1 MPLPQFTESGDL
13 PPGVHRA
20 ALAEV
25 LERFG
30 RTPDR
35 RKLLALRLERI
46 YRIAVSTGH
55 LVRFVVFGSF
65 VSIKPD
71 PNDVDVF
78 MIMDD
83 AFKVADVAGENRL
96 LFEHAPAHARFGGSV
111 FWVRRV
117 AAMDGEQA
125 TMEDW
130 QIKRD
135 GSNRGIVE
143 IIGE

>member
-13 PPGVHRA
+13 PPGVYRA
-20 ALAEV
+20 ALPEV

-30 RTPDR
+30 RTADR
-35 RKLLALRLERI
+35 RKVLALRLERI

-65 VSIKPD
+65 VAAKSD

-83 AFKVADVAGENRL
+83 AFKVADLAGENRL
-96 LFEHAPAHARFGGSV
+96 LFEHALA
-111 FWVRRV
+111 
-117 AAMDGEQA
+117 
-125 TMEDW
+125 
-130 QIKRD
+130 
-135 GSNRGIVE
+135 
-143 IIGE
+143 